1 MTAIATTHS
10 YRTFMIV
17 WFGQTISVVGTGLT
31 NFGVSVWIFLETGSI
46 TALAMVGLAGLLPRS
61 LLAPF
66 AGAYV
71 DRWDRR
77 TAMMVSDAGSGA
89 ATIVM
94 ALLFMTGNANVASLA
109 AVVAVSSAF
118 AALQWPAYQATTT
131 LLVPKEQY
139 SRAQGLIQMGGGAG
153 QLLAPLLAAGI
164 LAIGSVSALIAIDIA
179 TFLFAVGTLVIV
191 RFPAPPETEVGIEA
205 EGKSVL
211 SDAGFGFL
219 YIHHRPGWRGLL
231 GLQFATN
238 MAFGFVFLLLTGY
251 VLTVSTEQTLGV
263 ITSVSALGFLAGA
276 VLMTAWKGATHRKVL
291 LIVACVAVVGVALL
305 LFGLSSALVAAT
317 AVLFAA
323 NLIGAV
329 QNSTYR
335 ALWQAK
341 VEPDVQGRVFSA
353 RMMIVVLAMPIAFVL
368 VGPLM
373 DQVFIPLSE
382 SGSAFGETLSALFGS
397 NDGAPYR
404 AFFAFAGL
412 WMVVAA
418 VGGWAYGPLRHLE
431 RDIPD
436 FERD

>member
-1 MTAIATTHS
+1 MTDTQTTHS
-10 YRTFMIV
+10 YRTFVIV
-17 WFGQTISVVGTGLT
+17 WFGQTISIMGTGLT
-31 NFGVSVWIFLETGSI
+31 NFGVSVWIFLETGSV
-46 TALAMVGLAGLLPRS
+46 TALAMVGLAAFLPRS

-71 DRWDRR
+71 DRWNRR

-89 ATIVM
+89 ATIVL
-94 ALLFMTGNANVASLA
+94 ALLFITGNANVASLA

-118 AALQWPAYQATTT
+118 EALQWPAYQATAT

-139 SRAQGLIQMGGGAG
+139 SRAHGLIQMSDAAG
-153 QLLAPLLAAGI
+153 RLLPPILAAGI

-179 TFLFAVGTLVIV
+179 TFLFAIGSLLIV
-191 RFPAPPETEVGIEA
+191 RFPAPPESEVGIAA

-211 SDAGFGFL
+211 GDAGFGFL

-231 GLQFATN
+231 GLQFAMN
-238 MAFGFVFLLLTGY
+238 MALGFVFLLLTGY
-251 VLTVSTEQTLGV
+251 VLTVSSEQTLGF

-276 VLMTAWKGATHRKVL
+276 VLMTAWKGATRRKVL
-291 LIVACVAVVGVALL
+291 LIVGCVAAVGVSLL

-317 AVLFAA
+317 GVLFAA

-353 RMMIVVLAMPIAFVL
+353 RMMIVLLAMPLAFVL
-368 VGPLM
+368 IGPLM
-373 DQVFIPLSE
+373 DHVFIPLSE
-382 SGSAFGETLSALFGS
+382 SGSAFGDTLRTLFGS

-431 RDIPD
+431 RDVPD
-436 FERD
+436 FDVA